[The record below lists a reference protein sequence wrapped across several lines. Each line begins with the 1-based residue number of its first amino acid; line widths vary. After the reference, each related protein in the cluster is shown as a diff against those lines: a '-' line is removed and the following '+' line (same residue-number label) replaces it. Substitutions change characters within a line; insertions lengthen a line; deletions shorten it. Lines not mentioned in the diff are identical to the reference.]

1 MRMNFQG
8 STIKTLNINPPRPAV
23 DTGPLTEQITIPCS
37 KRFRRL
43 FGFVCRLT
51 DKEMQVLG
59 HGYLLEGIL
68 RDLKDHFEVE
78 PYLDKPLRE
87 LLQSAHGIATIGRTG
102 NPNPS
107 HELTKGRK

>member
-1 MRMNFQG
+1 MSIRIEN
-8 STIKTLNINPPRPAV
+8 SNIKTMIINPPGPAV
-23 DTGPLTEQITIPCS
+23 DTGPLTEEITIPCS

-78 PYLDKPLRE
+78 PYLDKTVREFLQNTHGLGLQAKKGQPRPLPV
-87 LLQSAHGIATIGRTG
+87 S
-102 NPNPS
+102 
-107 HELTKGRK
+107 